1 MTTLHLYE
9 DQATDLV
16 LSTQVASI
24 AMPKEALE
32 LVHKILEPK
41 RLSYI
46 QELVFLQSWTG
57 KIYRQIAAESGYDL
71 DYIKEVGSQLWSA
84 LSDALGE
91 KVSKKNVRLVLAS
104 YSVAI
109 GQSPEGSLQFVH
121 RPTDTLEFPSDA
133 VPLQS
138 PLYID
143 RPPVEERACAEAC
156 RPGSLIRIKAPRQMG
171 KTSLVLRILSH
182 ARDSG
187 LRPVMVNFQQA
198 ESSVLTDLNRFLRW
212 FSVYVGQR
220 LNLESRLDDYWDDE
234 VGSKVSCTT
243 YFQQY
248 LLQNIDSPVVLA
260 LDEVNR
266 VFEYPELAQEFLP
279 LLRAWHEEAAE
290 QEIWQKLRIVIVHS
304 TEVYVPLKLSQSP
317 FNVGLP
323 IQLQEFN
330 LEQVHDLA
338 KRYGLDDDGIEAQ
351 DLKPLLDLVGGHP
364 HLVQLALYWLRQ
376 RDVSPAQLL
385 QDAATQSGIYRDHF
399 LRHLTILNQNPELWA
414 AYRQVVSSPSSVQLE
429 AIAAYRLESM
439 GLVKVNGNQVTP
451 SCELYRR
458 FFGNQLREEA
468 LVEGRSQ

>member
-16 LSTQVASI
+16 LSSQTASI
-24 AMPKEALE
+24 AMPKDALD
-32 LVHKILEPK
+32 LVHRILEPK

-71 DYIKEVGSQLWSA
+71 DYIKEVGSQLWST

-104 YSVAI
+104 YSEATGQAI
-109 GQSPEGSLQFVH
+109 ASSLQAP
-121 RPTDTLEFPSDA
+121 RTPDTLEFPSDA

-138 PLYID
+138 SLYIE
-143 RPPVEERACAEAC
+143 RPPGEERAFAEVC

-171 KTSLVLRILSH
+171 KTSLVLRILAH
-182 ARDSG
+182 ARESG

-198 ESSVLTDLNRFLRW
+198 ESSVLGDLSRFLRW
-212 FSVYVGQR
+212 FCVYVGQR
-220 LNLESRLDDYWDDE
+220 LNLESRLEDYWDEE

-248 LLQNIDSPVVLA
+248 LLQNIDSPMVLA

-266 VFEYPELAQEFLP
+266 IFEYPELAQEFLP

-323 IQLQEFN
+323 IQLQEFT
-330 LEQVHDLA
+330 LTQVHDLA
-338 KRYGLDDDGIEAQ
+338 KRYGLDDDGIEPQ
-351 DLKPLLDLVGGHP
+351 DLKPLLELVGGHP

-399 LRHLTILNQNPELWA
+399 LRHLTILNHNPELWV
-414 AYRQVVSSPSSVQLE
+414 AYRYVVSSPDAVQLE

-439 GLVKVNGNQVTP
+439 GLVKVYGNQVTP

-458 FFGNQLREEA
+458 FFHNQL
-468 LVEGRSQ
+468 Q

>member
-9 DQATDLV
+9 QKAAASVPSSSQT
-16 LSTQVASI
+16 ASI
-24 AMPKEALE
+24 AMPKDELE

-91 KVSKKNVRLVLAS
+91 KVSKKNARLVLAN
-104 YSVAI
+104 YSVAT
-109 GQSPEGSLQFVH
+109 GQAIASSLQVP
-121 RPTDTLEFPSDA
+121 RTPDTLEFPSDA

-138 PLYID
+138 SLYIE
-143 RPPVEERACAEAC
+143 RPPGEERAFAEVC

-171 KTSLVLRILSH
+171 KTSLVLRILAH
-182 ARDSG
+182 ARESG

-198 ESSVLTDLNRFLRW
+198 ESSVLGDLSRFLRW
-212 FSVYVGQR
+212 FCVYVGHR
-220 LNLESRLDDYWDDE
+220 LSLESRLEDYWDEE

-266 VFEYPELAQEFLP
+266 IFEYPELAQEFLP

-323 IQLQEFN
+323 IQLQEFT
-330 LEQVHDLA
+330 LAQVHDLA
-338 KRYGLDDDGIEAQ
+338 KRYGLDDDGIEPQ
-351 DLKPLLDLVGGHP
+351 DLKPLLELVGGHP

-399 LRHLTILNQNPELWA
+399 LRHSAILNQNPELWV
-414 AYRQVVSSPSSVQLE
+414 AYQQVVSSPGGVQLE

-439 GLVKVNGNQVTP
+439 GLVKVYGNQVTP

-458 FFGNQLREEA
+458 FFRNQL
-468 LVEGRSQ
+468 Q

>member
-1 MTTLHLYE
+1 MTTLNLYE
-9 DQATDLV
+9 DQVSGLV
-16 LSTQVASI
+16 AYPKLALNT
-24 AMPKEALE
+24 MPRDALE
-32 LVHKILEPK
+32 LVHRILEPK

-57 KIYRQIAAESGYDL
+57 KIYREIAADSGYDL

-91 KVSKKNVRLVLAS
+91 KVSKKNVRLVLAN
-104 YSVAI
+104 YSVAT
-109 GQSPEGSLQFVH
+109 GKLEPGSVQLVS
-121 RPTDTLEFPSDA
+121 RVPDSLEFPSDA

-138 PLYID
+138 KLYIE
-143 RPPVEERACAEAC
+143 RPPVEERAFAEVN

-171 KTSLVLRILSH
+171 KTSLVLRILAH
-182 ARDSG
+182 AKQSG

-198 ESSVLTDLNRFLRW
+198 ENPVLSDLSRFLRW
-212 FSVYVGQR
+212 FCVYVGQR
-220 LNLESRLDDYWDDE
+220 LNLPSRLEEFWDEE

-248 LLQNIDSPVVLA
+248 LLQSIDSPVVLA

-266 VFEYPELAQEFLP
+266 IFEYPDLAQEFLP

-304 TEVYVPLKLSQSP
+304 TEIYVPLKLSQSP

-323 IQLQEFN
+323 IQLQEFD
-330 LEQVHDLA
+330 LAQVHKLA
-338 KRYGLDDDGIEAQ
+338 QCYGLDDDGIEAK
-351 DLKPLLDLVGGHP
+351 DLQPLLELVGGHP

-376 RDVSPAQLL
+376 RDVSPVQLL
-385 QDAATQSGIYRDHF
+385 EEAATQAGIYRDHL
-399 LRHLTILNQNPELWA
+399 LRHLSILRQNPELWT
-414 AYRQVVSSPSSVQLE
+414 AYRLVVRDHEWVQLE
-429 AIAAYRLESM
+429 AIATYRLESM
-439 GLVKVNGNQVTP
+439 GLVKVNGNRVTP

-458 FFGNQLREEA
+458 YFKAQLQDE
-468 LVEGRSQ
+468 LN

>member
-1 MTTLHLYE
+1 MTTLNLYE
-9 DQATDLV
+9 GQVSGLV
-16 LSTQVASI
+16 AHPKLALNT
-24 AMPKEALE
+24 MPRDALE
-32 LVHKILEPK
+32 LVHRILEPK

-57 KIYRQIAAESGYDL
+57 KIYREIAADSGYDL

-104 YSVAI
+104 YSVAT
-109 GQSPEGSLQFVH
+109 GKLEVGSPQLVPRMLDS
-121 RPTDTLEFPSDA
+121 LEFPSDA

-138 PLYID
+138 KLYIE
-143 RPPVEERACAEAC
+143 RPPVEERAFAEVN
-156 RPGSLIRIKAPRQMG
+156 RPGSLTRIKAPRQMG
-171 KTSLVLRILSH
+171 KTSLVLRILAH
-182 ARDSG
+182 AKQNG

-198 ESSVLTDLNRFLRW
+198 ENPVLSDLSRFLRW
-212 FSVYVGQR
+212 FCVYVGQR
-220 LNLESRLDDYWDDE
+220 LNLPSRLDEFWDEE

-248 LLQNIDSPVVLA
+248 LLQSIDSPVVLA

-266 VFEYPELAQEFLP
+266 IFEYPDLAQEFLP

-304 TEVYVPLKLSQSP
+304 TEIYVPLKLSQSP

-323 IQLQEFN
+323 IQLQEFD
-330 LEQVHDLA
+330 LAQVHKLA
-338 KRYGLDDDGIEAQ
+338 QCYGLDDDGIEAS
-351 DLKPLLDLVGGHP
+351 DLQPLLELVGGHP

-376 RDVSPAQLL
+376 RDVSPVQLL
-385 QDAATQSGIYRDHF
+385 EEAATQAGIYRDHL
-399 LRHLTILNQNPELWA
+399 LRHLSILSQNPELWS
-414 AYRQVVSSPSSVQLE
+414 AYRLVVHDHEWVQLE
-429 AIAAYRLESM
+429 AIATYRLESM
-439 GLVKVNGNQVTP
+439 GLVKVNGNRVTP

-458 FFGNQLREEA
+458 YFKTQLQDE
-468 LVEGRSQ
+468 LN